1 MRTLRLIALAAAL
14 SPLAGLAQA
23 PDQLYTATHQQLDV
37 AKALLAQ
44 QAAWNRADLEAYL
57 NFYKDAPDTQAVL
70 AGPVRGMQSIRNAY
84 SINFPR
90 AETMGSLDES
100 EVDVRALGDD
110 HAIATG
116 HYHLTRNKKGGGD
129 ADGSFVDIF
138 EKTPSGWKII
148 FSETT

>member
-44 QAAWNRADLEAYL
+44 QAAWNRADLEAYVG
-57 NFYKDAPDTQAVL
+57 FYKDAPDTQAVL
-70 AGPVRGMQSIRNAY
+70 ATPVRGLQSIRNAF

-90 AETMGSLDES
+90 AEAMGTLDES
-100 EVDVRALGDD
+100 EVEVRALGED
-110 HAIATG
+110 HALATG

-129 ADGSFVDIF
+129 AEGSFVDVF
-138 EKTPSGWKII
+138 EKTPKGWKIV

>member
-1 MRTLRLIALAAAL
+1 MRTLRLIALAATL
-14 SPLAGLAQA
+14 SPLVGLAQA
-23 PDQLYTATHQQLDV
+23 TDQLYTATHQQLDV

-70 AGPVRGMQSIRNAY
+70 ASPVRGMQSIRNAF
-84 SINFPR
+84 SVNFPR
-90 AETMGSLDES
+90 AETMGTLDES
-100 EVDVRALGDD
+100 EVDVRALGDG
-110 HAIATG
+110 HALATG

-129 ADGSFVDIF
+129 ADGSFVDVF
-138 EKTPSGWKII
+138 EKTPTGWKII

>member
-44 QAAWNRADLEAYL
+44 AAAWNRADLVAYVG
-57 NFYKDAPDTQAVL
+57 FYKDAPDTQAVL
-70 AGPVRGMQSIRNAY
+70 AAPVRGLQSIRNAF

-90 AETMGSLDES
+90 AETMGTLDES
-100 EVDVRALGDD
+100 EVEVRALGED
-110 HAIATG
+110 HALATG

-129 ADGSFVDIF
+129 ADGSFVDVF
-138 EKTPSGWKII
+138 EKTPSGWKIV

>member
-1 MRTLRLIALAAAL
+1 MRTLRVIALAAAL
-14 SPLAGLAQA
+14 STLGGLAQA
-23 PDQLYTATHQQLDV
+23 PDQLYTATRQQLEV

-44 QAAWNRADLEAYL
+44 QAAWNRADLGAYL

-90 AETMGSLDES
+90 AETMGTLDES

-110 HAIATG
+110 HALATG
-116 HYHLTRNKKGGGD
+116 HYHLTRTKKGGGD
-129 ADGSFVDIF
+129 ADGSFVDVF

>member
-14 SPLAGLAQA
+14 SPLTGFAQV

-90 AETMGSLDES
+90 AETMGTLDES
-100 EVDVRALGDD
+100 EVEVRALGDD
-110 HAIATG
+110 HALATG
-116 HYHLTRNKKGGGD
+116 HYHLTRTKKGGGD
-129 ADGSFVDIF
+129 ADGSFVDVF
-138 EKTPSGWKII
+138 EKTANGWKII

>member
-1 MRTLRLIALAAAL
+1 MRTLRLIALSAVL
-14 SPLAGLAQA
+14 SPLAGFAQA

-44 QAAWNRADLEAYL
+44 QAAWNRAELEAYL

-90 AETMGSLDES
+90 AETMGTLDES
-100 EVDVRALGDD
+100 EVEVRALGDD
-110 HAIATG
+110 HALATG
-116 HYHLTRNKKGGGD
+116 HYHLTRTKKGGGD
-129 ADGSFVDIF
+129 ADGSFVDVF

>member
-14 SPLAGLAQA
+14 SPLAGLTQA

-44 QAAWNRADLEAYL
+44 QAAWNRADLEAYVG
-57 NFYKDAPDTQAVL
+57 FYKDAPDTQAVL
-70 AGPVRGMQSIRNAY
+70 AAPVRGLQSIRNAF

-90 AETMGSLDES
+90 AEAMGTLDES
-100 EVDVRALGDD
+100 EVEVRALGED
-110 HAIATG
+110 HALATG

-129 ADGSFVDIF
+129 AEGSFVDVF
-138 EKTPSGWKII
+138 EKTPKGWKIV

>member
-14 SPLAGLAQA
+14 SPLAGFAQS
-23 PDQLYTATHQQLDV
+23 PDQLYTATQQQLDV

-44 QAAWNRADLEAYL
+44 QAAWNHGNLESYL

-90 AETMGSLDES
+90 AETMGTLDES
-100 EVDVRALGDD
+100 EVDVRALGSD
-110 HAIATG
+110 HALATG
-116 HYHLTRNKKGGGD
+116 HYHLTRTKKGGGD

-138 EKTPSGWKII
+138 EKTPTGWKII